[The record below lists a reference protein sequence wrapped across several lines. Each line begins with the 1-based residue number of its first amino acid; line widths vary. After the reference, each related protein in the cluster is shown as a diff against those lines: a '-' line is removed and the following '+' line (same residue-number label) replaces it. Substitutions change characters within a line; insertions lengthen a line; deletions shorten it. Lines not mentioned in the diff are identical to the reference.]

1 MSGLLLVDKPP
12 GPTSHDV
19 VKRVR
24 EWSGMRKVGHLGTLD
39 PAAEGLVIV
48 CVGEAVKLVPW
59 LEGFDKEY
67 RVRLRLG
74 MATDT
79 QDTTGTVLAERPLAG
94 LDEGTVRAACEAFRG
109 EILQVPP
116 MFSALKFGGW
126 KLVDIARSGRQVERA
141 ARPATVH
148 EIEIESIALPE
159 VAFRVRVSKG
169 TYVRTLCH
177 DIGAKLDCGGAMS
190 WLRRTR
196 SGPFDVR
203 DAHPLDRLPPFPQG
217 LRPVLE
223 GLVHLPRATLD
234 PVRVD
239 RVRHGRRVPSA
250 GLPDGAVALLD
261 ESGRLFAIGRAGE
274 GTLRPVRVLE
284 PGK

>member
-1 MSGLLLVDKPP
+1 MVSAA
-12 GPTSHDV
+12 
-19 VKRVR
+19 
-24 EWSGMRKVGHLGTLD
+24 KVGGVPLY
-39 PAAEGLVIV
+39 
-48 CVGEAVKLVPW
+48 KL
-59 LEGFDKEY
+59 
-67 RVRLRLG
+67 
-74 MATDT
+74 
-79 QDTTGTVLAERPLAG
+79 
-94 LDEGTVRAACEAFRG
+94 
-109 EILQVPP
+109 
-116 MFSALKFGGW
+116 
-126 KLVDIARSGRQVERA
+126 ARKGV
-141 ARPATVH
+141 
-148 EIEIESIALPE
+148 EIERKPRLVHIFSFRFSDYQEPFGRSRIACT
-159 VAFRVRVSKG
+159 KG

-223 GLVHLPRATLD
+223 GLVHLPGATLA